1 MKIPGEIE
9 EVLREIG
16 LNAAQW
22 RRVRAAFDRA
32 MAPVTPADVKEEWD
46 AVKRVLGSVVALNER
61 ARELVCKAAEGL
73 EEAPR
78 LQEAFYDMR
87 SYATLDE
94 LTQAKVRQ
102 AFLENP
108 ETATSEV
115 AERLGVGKTTLF
127 RWLRIWGL
135 PVGQDRRDRERIAE
149 MQAEIA
155 RMQAEI
161 VAATRELARRA
172 G

>member
-1 MKIPGEIE
+1 
-9 EVLREIG
+9 
-16 LNAAQW
+16 
-22 RRVRAAFDRA
+22 
-32 MAPVTPADVKEEWD
+32 
-46 AVKRVLGSVVALNER
+46 
-61 ARELVCKAAEGL
+61 
-73 EEAPR
+73 
-78 LQEAFYDMR
+78 MR

-115 AERLGVGKTTLF
+115 AERLGVEKTTLF